1 MLEEFE
7 NGRVPVGHASFE
19 VLFPWND
26 RWICMVVVPLPDAD
40 DCLHYIVMLPEDKM
54 MVLRLDESGQWDELT
69 EGSTVFSNGIG
80 SAIEQ
85 HYAMCN

>member
-26 RWICMVVVPLPDAD
+26 RWICMVVVPLQDAD
-40 DCLHYIVMLPEDKM
+40 DCPHYIVILPEDRM
-54 MVLRLDESGQWDELT
+54 VVLRLDESGQWDDIN
-69 EGSTVFSNGIG
+69 EGPSGFTSDVGA
-80 SAIEQ
+80 AIEQ
-85 HYAMCN
+85 YYAMCN